1 VRSIWKG
8 TVTFGLVAIPV
19 SLYAATED
27 KDVPLHQVH
36 AADGGRIRYQ
46 RVCTL
51 DDAEVPYEEIAKG
64 FETDDGVVIL
74 TDEDFDV
81 LPLSSAKTVEVVEF
95 VPLESIDPIYF
106 DKSYYLAPQQSALK
120 PYVMLRD
127 ALHKSGQVAVSKIA
141 IRQRESLAVLRVYGD
156 VIMVNTMRWPD
167 EVRTPDF
174 AFVKEDAPQVKPKEK
189 AMAGSLIEAMSE
201 PVFEPERFDD
211 DYRAALQKL
220 IEAKVAGDEVTEPQ
234 APAAEA
240 DEEISSLLDAL
251 SASVEA
257 SGGRNATSPKSRKTS
272 KSGGSRARA
281 GTRKSGSKDGRRRS
295 TRSKKKSASS

>member
-19 SLYAATED
+19 DLYAATED

-36 AADGGRIRYQ
+36 AADGGRIRYH

-51 DDAEVPYEEIAKG
+51 DDAEVPYDEIAKG

-74 TDEDFDV
+74 TDEDFDS

-106 DKSYYLAPQQSALK
+106 DKNYYLAPQQSALK

-127 ALHKSGQVAVSKIA
+127 ALHKSGQVAGSKIA

-174 AFVKEDAPQVKPKEK
+174 AFVKEDVPQVKPKEK
-189 AMAGSLIEAMSE
+189 AMAGSLIEALSE

-211 DYRAALQKL
+211 DYRTALQKL

-257 SGGRNATSPKSRKTS
+257 SGALNVKSPNSSKTS
-272 KSGGSRARA
+272 KSGGSRTRA
-281 GTRKSGSKDGRRRS
+281 GTKKSGSKDGRRRS

>member
-1 VRSIWKG
+1 MRSIWKG

-19 SLYAATED
+19 SLYAATGD

-51 DDAEVPYEEIAKG
+51 EDVEVPYEEIARG

-74 TDEDFDV
+74 TDEDFGA
-81 LPLSSAKTVEVVEF
+81 LPLSGAKTVEVVEF

-106 DKSYYLAPQQSALK
+106 DKSYFLEPQQSAVK
-120 PYVMLRD
+120 PYVTLRD

-167 EVRTPDF
+167 EVRMPDF
-174 AFVKEDAPQVKPKEK
+174 AFLEKDAPQVKPKER
-189 AMAGSLIEAMSE
+189 AMAGS
-201 PVFEPERFDD
+201 
-211 DYRAALQKL
+211 L
-220 IEAKVAGDEVTEPQ
+220 IEAKVAGDEVTEPPTT
-234 APAAEA
+234 ATET
-240 DEEISSLLDAL
+240 DEDVSSLIDAL
-251 SASVEA
+251 TASVDARKSRGTKSASGA
-257 SGGRNATSPKSRKTS
+257 KAKTS
-272 KSGGSRARA
+272 KRTRAGGGRSRGGSAKAATKGGRQ
-281 GTRKSGSKDGRRRS
+281 RKTRS
-295 TRSKKKSASS
+295 TKKAAS